1 MSGLKVNETSDW
13 LSTSRCTHHFAKNLK
28 LSIFMKIK
36 KLKKNNIFIFC
47 VEWKMKLVIYA
58 HGGQFFFYS
67 ALLFKWKKNH
77 QNCRFS
83 KQKSSLMKSSRGDS
97 LQCNA
102 LCWPFHPFYDKNLVC
117 FHWVRRDGERM
128 LCPATQCA
136 PPLKVKWEPNQD
148 KCPQWH

>member
-28 LSIFMKIK
+28 LRIFMKIK
-36 KLKKNNIFIFC
+36 KLKKNNIFISC

-58 HGGQFFFYS
+58 KGGQFFLTRLFYLNGKKTIKIVDFQS
-67 ALLFKWKKNH
+67 KSPLLWNLARVIH
-77 QNCRFS
+77 
-83 KQKSSLMKSSRGDS
+83 
-97 LQCNA
+97 CNA
-102 LCWPFHPFYDKNLVC
+102 TRCCRPFHPFYDKNLVC

-128 LCPATQCA
+128 LCRATQCA

-148 KCPQWH
+148 KCPQCH